1 VAIAKQPKG
10 GLNDQAA
17 LCHDI
22 YHQGDPMILNVY
34 VPKPGSWAA
43 TLVLA
48 GSAIVGEGEKNSR
61 ILCYYEGNAIGS
73 KELESFYDRARNAAD
88 RLVTKY
94 PTTAM
99 ASFSAGELECVAT
112 YDVER
117 QYLPSINDYKS
128 LERWAQEPALII
140 QGPDLPEGAHL
151 TSAIGARFEK
161 AFPRLLK
168 REGPVH
174 TYALRCGQIVV
185 INVSSGM
192 SEVIQPTDKLADS
205 IREELRSSR

>member
-1 VAIAKQPKG
+1 
-10 GLNDQAA
+10 
-17 LCHDI
+17 
-22 YHQGDPMILNVY
+22 MILNVY
-34 VPKPGSWAA
+34 VPKPESSAA
-43 TLVLA
+43 SLVLP
-48 GSAIVGEGEKNSR
+48 GSAIVGAEEKDGR

-73 KELESFYDRARNAAD
+73 KDLESFYERIRRAAS
-88 RLVTKY
+88 RLATKY

-99 ASFSAGELECVAT
+99 AAFPADELECAAT

-117 QYLPSINDYKS
+117 EYLPSVKDYRS
-128 LERWAQEPALII
+128 LERWTREPALIV

-151 TSAIGARFEK
+151 TSAIGTRFEK

-185 INVSSGM
+185 INVASGM
-192 SEVIQPTDKLADS
+192 SEVIHPTDKLAES
-205 IREELRSSR
+205 IRQEVRLGR

>member
-1 VAIAKQPKG
+1 
-10 GLNDQAA
+10 
-17 LCHDI
+17 
-22 YHQGDPMILNVY
+22 MILNVY
-34 VPKPGSWAA
+34 TPKPESSAA
-43 TLVLA
+43 SLVLP
-48 GSAIVGEGEKNSR
+48 GSAIVGEAEQDGR

-73 KELESFYDRARNAAD
+73 NDLESFYERLRRAAG

-99 ASFSAGELECVAT
+99 AAFPADELECVAT
-112 YDVER
+112 FDAER
-117 QYLPSINDYKS
+117 EYLPSIKDYRT

-151 TSAIGARFEK
+151 TSAIGTRFEK

-174 TYALRCGQIVV
+174 TYTLRCGQIVV
-185 INVSSGM
+185 INIVSGM
-192 SEVIQPTDKLADS
+192 SEVIQPTDRLADS
-205 IREELRSSR
+205 IRQEVRSGG